1 MPEAI
6 TAGTPIRRIAW
17 ALNPGNGPR
26 KIKKLQRCGFV
37 PSIPKVVVDV
47 LRCGQATSCQ
57 IGKEIFPVAICG
69 DLRGAGIDRLR
80 ECGSRAEIV
89 LSGLR
94 VSQID
99 WLGEIALLKKMSSQ
113 SSDIRRLN
121 DETLTNVSLD
131 RKVKSIRIGCIDLA
145 INTRSDCERIW

>member
-6 TAGTPIRRIAW
+6 TTGTPIRRIAW

-26 KIKKLQRCGFV
+26 KIKKRQRCGFV

-80 ECGSRAEIV
+80 ECAGRAEV
-89 LSGLR
+89 VPSRLR

-99 WLGEIALLKKMSSQ
+99 RLGASAVLEEI
-113 SSDIRRLN
+113 
-121 DETLTNVSLD
+121 
-131 RKVKSIRIGCIDLA
+131 
-145 INTRSDCERIW
+145 